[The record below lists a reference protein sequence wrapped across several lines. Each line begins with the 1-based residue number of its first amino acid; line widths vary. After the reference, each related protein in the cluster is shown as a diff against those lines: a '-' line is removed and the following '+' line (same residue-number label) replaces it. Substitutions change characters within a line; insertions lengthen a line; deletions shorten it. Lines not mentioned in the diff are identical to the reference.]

1 MKKLFLTFVLSLVL
15 FSSQNLFSQ
24 SIDEVTVG
32 ATFDIGRNSTG
43 NCSRFGICTKKIKVT
58 IKIKIKDIS
67 SSNRIAQG
75 AFVRDDLKENQF
87 NAFIHNENGRLTL
100 FLDVK
105 NFDAIKSYMN
115 SNEYIVE
122 EDFVFSEDVIGLK
135 NYVIKPGKYKIKYNK
150 EKDLYYI
157 NF

>member
-1 MKKLFLTFVLSLVL
+1 MKKVILTLVFGIFLFCSESL
-15 FSSQNLFSQ
+15 FAQ

-43 NCSRFGICTKKIKVT
+43 NCSRFGLCTKKIKVT
-58 IKIKIKDIS
+58 IKIKIKEIS

-75 AFVRDDLKENQF
+75 AFVRDGLNENQF
-87 NAFIHNENGRLTL
+87 NTFVYNENGRLTL
-100 FLDVK
+100 FLDAE

-115 SNEYIVE
+115 SSEFIVE
-122 EDFVFSEDVIGLK
+122 EDYVFSEDAIGLK
-135 NYVIKPGKYKIKYNK
+135 DFVVKTGKYKINYNK
-150 EKDLYYI
+150 EKDLYFI